1 MQVLTKVRTGGRT
14 EVSLRDVTIVRDET
28 GDGVRV
34 TSRTG
39 SSQRFM
45 ENWKKESWNLDTKR
59 GGSTFGARWGET
71 NLRAVGAARDGGQ
84 MNKTA

>member
-1 MQVLTKVRTGGRT
+1 MQELTRARAGGRRCH
-14 EVSLRDVTIVRDET
+14 SDVTIVRDET

-39 SSQRFM
+39 GLWRI
-45 ENWKKESWNLDTKR
+45 ERKLESWILDAKR
-59 GGSTFGARWGET
+59 GGSTFGARRREA
-71 NLRAVGAARDGGQ
+71 NFRPMGAAQDGGQ